1 MWIVHYMRWIMLL
14 SGVLRATMG
23 QAAITPDDAL
33 QRTSGRWRVAL
44 WYSSWSQLGNARCLS
59 RRDVALCSLQPAA
72 TVSSAD
78 RRGREQG
85 YLHLDQPPR
94 DRNSGLKNRL
104 QGCIP
109 T

>member
-72 TVSSAD
+72 TVLVLIVAGGS
-78 RRGREQG
+78 
-85 YLHLDQPPR
+85 
-94 DRNSGLKNRL
+94 KV
-104 QGCIP
+104 IFI
-109 T
+109 